1 MGSISN
7 FNIYN
12 LMKKKLAE
20 LVRRID
26 HDLKLATDRR
36 NEFEK
41 GSEGYIFNHSQIIA
55 LKTVLFD
62 LKELRLTDED

>member
-7 FNIYN
+7 LNIYYI
-12 LMKKKLAE
+12 MKKKLAE

-26 HDLKLATDRR
+26 NDLKFATDRR
-36 NEFEK
+36 KEFEK
-41 GSEGYIFNHSQIIA
+41 GSEGYTFNHSQIIA

-62 LKELRLTDED
+62 LKELRLTDEI